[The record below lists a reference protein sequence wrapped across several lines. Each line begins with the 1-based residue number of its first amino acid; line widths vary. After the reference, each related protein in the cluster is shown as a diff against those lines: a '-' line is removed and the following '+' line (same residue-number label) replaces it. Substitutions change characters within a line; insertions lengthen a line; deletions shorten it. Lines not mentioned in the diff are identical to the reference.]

1 MGLGCGMRT
10 CRHDFGGEAMKTNSP
25 AAATP
30 TALRRANSGRTARRA
45 LLGVFLGI
53 ACAAAAPSGWSAETP
68 QRGGTL
74 IVGNGDEPRVLAPNF
89 SANIPDV
96 MVGCMIYDGL
106 VRFAP
111 GFEIVPGLAK
121 SWEIS
126 PDGLDYT
133 FHLHDAKWTDG
144 QALTSEDVKF
154 SLTEISAK
162 YGPKFIAAGK
172 AIDHIDTPDPL
183 TVKIRLKQ
191 TFGPFLFSL
200 VCEQNSG
207 IMPKHIFAGSD
218 ILKNPALTATP
229 IGSGP
234 FKMSEWVRG
243 DHLTVLRNDTHW
255 MAGQPYLDR
264 IILRD
269 IPDASARILAL
280 QAGEL
285 DFIEE
290 YYFPLN
296 FYKVIAADP
305 KFQLKEVGY
314 GADDLIT
321 FNTKNAPVDNPAV
334 RRALLVA
341 TDREYI
347 HKNVDFS
354 LGRVAVS
361 SIDSRLKWAV
371 NPAVNYD
378 KMYPFD
384 PNRAKAMLDEAGFK
398 SGPDGTRFTIRLV
411 FRAQRAEEAQMA
423 QIVQRNWQ
431 GVGVKVN
438 LVQTE
443 GAVYDQKIFKDY
455 DFDATI
461 LNYSTGGAPALGVSR
476 IYTTEAINNAAI
488 FNNASRYSNPEVDE
502 LFAKGR
508 DAPNQAERAQAYFKV
523 QELIA
528 RDLPTL
534 TIHEQAQIDVARVQ
548 VMDPFL
554 AAHYPW
560 WGAIWMK
567 K

>member
-1 MGLGCGMRT
+1 MG
-10 CRHDFGGEAMKTNSP
+10 HNSII
-25 AAATP
+25 
-30 TALRRANSGRTARRA
+30 ALPIAARRA
-45 LLGVFLGI
+45 LLGLSIGLACLG
-53 ACAAAAPSGWSAETP
+53 AASSARSAETP

-74 IVGNGDEPRVLAPNF
+74 IIGNGDEPRVLAPNF
-89 SANIPDV
+89 SANVPDV
-96 MVGCMIYDGL
+96 MVGCMLYDGL

-133 FHLHDAKWTDG
+133 FHLNDAAWSDG
-144 QALTSEDVKF
+144 QKLTSEDVKF

-183 TVKIRLKQ
+183 TVKVRLKQ

-207 IMPKHIFAGSD
+207 IMPKHVFAGSD
-218 ILKNPALTATP
+218 ILKNPALTTSP
-229 IGSGP
+229 VGSGP
-234 FKMSEWVRG
+234 FKLGEWQRG
-243 DHLTVLRNDTHW
+243 DHITVVRNDTHW
-255 MAGQPYLDR
+255 KAGQPYLDK
-264 IILRD
+264 IILKD

-285 DFIEE
+285 DMIEE

-296 FYKVIAADP
+296 FYKLVAADP
-305 KFQLKEVGY
+305 HFQLKEVGY

-321 FNTKNAPVDNPAV
+321 FNTKNKPFDDPAV
-334 RRALLVA
+334 RRALTVA

-354 LGRVAVS
+354 LGRVSTS
-361 SIDSRLKWAV
+361 SIDSRMKWAV
-371 NPAVNYD
+371 NPAVDYS
-378 KMYPFD
+378 KMYAFD
-384 PNRAKAMLDEAGFK
+384 PAKAKTMLDDAGFK
-398 SGPDGTRFTIRLV
+398 AAADGTRFPLRLV
-411 FRAQRAEEAQMA
+411 FRTQRAEEAQMA
-423 QIVQRNWQ
+423 QILQRNWQ
-431 GVGVKVN
+431 AVGVKVEM
-438 LVQTE
+438 VQVE
-443 GAVYDQKIFKDY
+443 GAVYEAKVFSDY

-461 LNYSTGGAPALGVSR
+461 LNYSTGGDPALGVSR
-476 IYTTEAINNAAI
+476 IYTTDTINSKAV
-488 FNNASRYSNPEVDE
+488 FNNASRYSNQEVDD
-502 LFAKGR
+502 LFNKGR
-508 DAPNQAERAQAYFKV
+508 DGASQAERQQNYFKV
-523 QELIA
+523 QDIIA

-534 TIHEQAQIDVARVQ
+534 TVHEQAQIDVARVE